1 MNMYEV
7 YRNFDFRD
15 KVILSDTVLICRHRE
30 LSISVLAAMQASV
43 PHLQQ
48 ISLRE
53 KSNAASSARVGM
65 TTGPKSVKR
74 IASLMSMTLEM

>member
-1 MNMYEV
+1 MKGAMQ
-7 YRNFDFRD
+7 RDFGFVPQLPYVSMSRC
-15 KVILSDTVLICRHRE
+15 TME

-43 PHLQQ
+43 PFFAT
-48 ISLRE
+48 ISLRG
-53 KSNAASSARVGM
+53 KSNTASSARVRM